1 MSHRALLGLLVV
13 SVAINLLM
21 MGLIGGHL
29 VRGDRQHPA
38 PLAWAFKDVPP
49 EVRQKVR
56 PLLREHMREVITAR
70 RDVGQAERRLRRL
83 LKSETLARDE
93 LQAGLV
99 EMRAS
104 SGRYH
109 EVIHEAGLDVLMSL
123 TPDERIKAAP
133 YLFKMA
139 GPQARGMK
147 KGTNNGRGKGPNE
160 PRSGGGDRAQ
170 RLDSDMSSL
179 INAAGDAGAP
189 GTRTAPAD
197 KVDPE

>member
-1 MSHRALLGLLVV
+1 
-13 SVAINLLM
+13 
-21 MGLIGGHL
+21 
-29 VRGDRQHPA
+29 
-38 PLAWAFKDVPP
+38 
-49 EVRQKVR
+49 
-56 PLLREHMREVITAR
+56 MREVITAR

-109 EVIHEAGLDVLMSL
+109 EVIHRAGLDVLMSL

-147 KGTNNGRGKGPNE
+147 KAPTTVVGRVPMNRGRVAVTE
-160 PRSGGGDRAQ
+160 P
-170 RLDSDMSSL
+170 SDWIL
-179 INAAGDAGAP
+179 
-189 GTRTAPAD
+189 T
-197 KVDPE
+197 